1 MLIEKALR
9 FQKPSKKLFG
19 SSLQRRLW
27 SKPTLIT
34 AFISTAELR
43 NTLHDIIQEKS
54 PQSVSS
60 LDFCSGRTKAA
71 YVFIL

>member
-54 PQSVSS
+54 LPSTFALVEQRQPAFS
-60 LDFCSGRTKAA
+60 FCKCT
-71 YVFIL
+71 